1 MRKILKLMR
10 CSPALF
16 AHERAPRF
24 RVSDTT
30 LAVLQFQNGRC
41 VAGDLHVISHNGG
54 LLLLP
59 EVVRQGSV
67 VQLMFHTHRGTVL
80 GTAEMLMPVA
90 GTQQPF
96 RFVALP
102 ENDRR
107 RLHAAFQSRIYRN
120 TDVEERI
127 EELRAMVAH
136 GISRWNPYPWHRR
149 FSRKLAIGFIALTV
163 GLVCAIYLRFLA
175 H

>member
-1 MRKILKLMR
+1 MSF
-10 CSPALF
+10 SPALF
-16 AHERAPRF
+16 AHQRAPRF

-59 EVVRQGSV
+59 EAVRQGSV

-80 GTAEMLMPVA
+80 GTAEMLLPTA
-90 GTQQPF
+90 SSQQPF
-96 RFVALP
+96 RFIALP

-107 RLHAAFQSRIYRN
+107 TLHAAFQSRVYRN
-120 TDVEERI
+120 TDIEERI
-127 EELRAMVAH
+127 EELRAMVAN
-136 GISRWNPYPWHRR
+136 GIARWNPYPWHRR
-149 FSRKLAIGFIALTV
+149 FSRKLVFGLIALTAC
-163 GLVCAIYLRFLA
+163 LACALYLHFLA

>member
-1 MRKILKLMR
+1 MS

-54 LLLLP
+54 LLLLT
-59 EVVRQGSV
+59 EAVRQGSV

-80 GTAEMLMPVA
+80 GTAEMLKPMA

-96 RFVALP
+96 RFVSLP

-107 RLHAAFQSRIYRN
+107 TLHAAFQSRIYRN

-127 EELRAMVAH
+127 EELRAAVAH
-136 GISRWNPYPWHRR
+136 GIARWNPYPWHRR
-149 FSRKLAIGFIALTV
+149 FSRKLVIGLIMLTGCV
-163 GLVCAIYLRFLA
+163 VCGLYLRFLA
-175 H
+175 Q

>member
-1 MRKILKLMR
+1 MS

-16 AHERAPRF
+16 GHQRAPRF

-41 VAGDLHVISHNGG
+41 LAGDLHVISHNGG

-59 EVVRQGSV
+59 EAVRQGSV

-80 GTAEMLMPVA
+80 GTAEMLMPTA

-96 RFVALP
+96 RFITLP
-102 ENDRR
+102 EKDRGT
-107 RLHAAFQSRIYRN
+107 LLAAFQSRVYRN

-127 EELRAMVAH
+127 EELRAMVAN
-136 GISRWNPYPWHRR
+136 GIARWNPYPWHRR
-149 FSRKLAIGFIALTV
+149 FSRKVAFGLFALAGCLAWVF
-163 GLVCAIYLRFLA
+163 YLHFLA